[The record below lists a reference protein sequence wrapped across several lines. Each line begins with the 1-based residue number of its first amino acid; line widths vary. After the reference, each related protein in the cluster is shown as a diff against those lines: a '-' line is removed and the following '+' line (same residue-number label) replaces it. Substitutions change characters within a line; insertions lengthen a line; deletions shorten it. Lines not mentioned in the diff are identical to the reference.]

1 MQRYKLYSEIFME
14 GVKKIVPCVIFT
26 QIICLRQFYAVYLQ
40 HQIKNLILCTHTNI
54 HILLLLQIV

>member
-40 HQIKNLILCTHTNI
+40 QKINI
-54 HILLLLQIV
+54 S